1 MVQLLAGE
9 APVKTH
15 LPSLR
20 ALQTSDDEQL
30 HEEFSLLAVREQVAI
45 VRALA
50 DELERLTAQGRMRG
64 RCEQF
69 VEELAR
75 LGCRIL
81 ETAATA
87 SQTTEPTTSMGFRS
101 TGQNREASPHGPRA
115 PKRESGLRLVETPS
129 PEVFR

>member
-9 APVKTH
+9 TPVKTH

-87 SQTTEPTTSMGFRS
+87 SRMAEPATPTDARPLRQDRESSLRS
-101 TGQNREASPHGPRA
+101 PRTLE
-115 PKRESGLRLVETPS
+115 RVSGLRLVETPS